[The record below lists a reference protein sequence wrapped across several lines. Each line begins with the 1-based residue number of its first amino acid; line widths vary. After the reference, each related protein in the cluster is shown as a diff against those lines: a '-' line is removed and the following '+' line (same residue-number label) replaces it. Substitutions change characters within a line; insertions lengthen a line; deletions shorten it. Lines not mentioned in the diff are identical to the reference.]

1 MADHDIGKS
10 KVIMVDNY
18 RTSVEF
24 YIGESDHG

>member
-10 KVIMVDNY
+10 KVIMVDND
-18 RTSVEF
+18 RTCVEF